1 MLTLTQVVVR
11 VLEAQEEEVLVVA
24 LEVQVQLITQQV
36 HLMDNLELLILAV
49 EVEPE
54 DHVVVLVL
62 EQEVVVQEQLSL
74 DSQDLL
80 DQEYL

>member
-1 MLTLTQVVVR
+1 MEQDL
-11 VLEAQEEEVLVVA
+11 A
-24 LEVQVQLITQQV
+24 LEVQVEEVEVDNKEALVQLLQTLHFLV
-36 HLMDNLELLILAV
+36 NLELLILAV
-49 EVEPE
+49 EEVVV

-62 EQEVVVQEQLSL
+62 EQEVVDQEQLSL